1 MRLSC
6 ICNPP
11 KQRGHR
17 RRRYS
22 LGLESGGVGLAW
34 VGCRRAE
41 GDGEEDED
49 EWEDDRWVVNNGMAE
64 DVQCEDA
71 VGVTD
76 DGDRSRELPS
86 GGDDGG
92 GGEDNNGEEGG
103 EEPIT

>member
-1 MRLSC
+1 
-6 ICNPP
+6 
-11 KQRGHR
+11 
-17 RRRYS
+17 
-22 LGLESGGVGLAW
+22 

-76 DGDRSRELPS
+76 DGDRSGELPS

-103 EEPIT
+103 EKPIT